1 MCDGRW
7 YQANHRA
14 GIEYRGTDM
23 TRTLIR
29 VTILL
34 LLLGVFHAIQLFDE
48 SLQQHASLATDKS
61 VLSEE
66 RSTLPVA
73 SL

>member
-1 MCDGRW
+1 
-7 YQANHRA
+7 
-14 GIEYRGTDM
+14 M